1 MSNTKDYLMDK
12 ELNQSNEN
20 PSIELENDDILNDL
34 FDDDKITLKKLKSDI
49 LDMQSDLIKSMILT
63 NDISFKLNTLFLE
76 LSEIDK

>member
-20 PSIELENDDILNDL
+20 PIELENDDILNDL
-34 FDDDKITLKKLKSDI
+34 FDDEEITLKKIKSDI
-49 LDMQSDLIKSMILT
+49 LDMQSDIIKSMILT
-63 NDISFKLNTLFLE
+63 NDISFRLNTLFLE

>member
-1 MSNTKDYLMDK
+1 MSNTKDYLKDK

-20 PSIELENDDILNDL
+20 PIELENDDILNDL
-34 FDDDKITLKKLKSDI
+34 FDDDEITLKKIKSDI

-63 NDISFKLNTLFLE
+63 NDISFRLNTLLLE